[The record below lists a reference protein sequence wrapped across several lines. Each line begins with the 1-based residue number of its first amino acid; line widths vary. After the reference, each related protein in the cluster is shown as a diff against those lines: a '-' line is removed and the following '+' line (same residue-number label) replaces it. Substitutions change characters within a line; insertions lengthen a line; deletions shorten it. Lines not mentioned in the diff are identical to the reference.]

1 MPFVARMA
9 DINVTKTKR
18 TMVKKDD
25 LAAFVQERADEIKK
39 LANEKGYD
47 NATTISAAFNTAMFV
62 IADMYADE
70 AGFEQGDLGRD
81 QCGFDLAEQFII
93 CMGKRFQK
101 ERKKNEKSNK
111 D

>member
-1 MPFVARMA
+1 MERL
-9 DINVTKTKR
+9 N
-18 TMVKKDD
+18 VKKDD
-25 LAAFVQERADEIKK
+25 LASFVQERADDFKK
-39 LANEKGYD
+39 LAQEKGYD

-70 AGFEQGDLGRD
+70 AGFKQGDLGRD

-93 CMGKRFQK
+93 CIGKRFQK
-101 ERKKNEKSNK
+101 ERKRNEKANK

>member
-9 DINVTKTKR
+9 YINVTKKR
-18 TMVKKDD
+18 TMVKKDEM
-25 LAAFVQERADEIKK
+25 AAFVQERADEIKK
-39 LANEKGYD
+39 LAHENGYD
-47 NATTISAAFNTAMFV
+47 RSTTISAAFNSAMFV
-62 IADMYADE
+62 IADMYAEE
-70 AGFEQGDLGRD
+70 AGLEQNELGRL

-101 ERKKNEKSNK
+101 ERKKNEKANK

>member
-1 MPFVARMA
+1 MA
-9 DINVTKTKR
+9 KKIMLTK
-18 TMVKKDD
+18 DE

-39 LANEKGYD
+39 LAQEKGYD

-81 QCGFDLAEQFII
+81 KCGFDLAEQFII
-93 CMGKRFQK
+93 CIGKRFQK
-101 ERKKNEKSNK
+101 ERNKKAKNHGKTNR
-111 D
+111 

>member
-1 MPFVARMA
+1 MEKIIA
-9 DINVTKTKR
+9 N
-18 TMVKKDD
+18 KDG

-39 LANEKGYD
+39 LSHEKGYD
-47 NATTISAAFNTAMFV
+47 RSTTISAAFNSAMFV
-62 IADMYADE
+62 IADMYAEE
-70 AGFEQGDLGRD
+70 AGLEQNELGRL

>member
-1 MPFVARMA
+1 MA
-9 DINVTKTKR
+9 KKI
-18 TMVKKDD
+18 MLKKDE

-39 LANEKGYD
+39 LAQEKGYD

-62 IADMYADE
+62 IADMYAEE
-70 AGFEQGDLGRD
+70 AGLEQNELGRL
-81 QCGFDLAEQFII
+81 QCGFNLAEQFII

-101 ERKKNEKSNK
+101 ERKKNEKANK